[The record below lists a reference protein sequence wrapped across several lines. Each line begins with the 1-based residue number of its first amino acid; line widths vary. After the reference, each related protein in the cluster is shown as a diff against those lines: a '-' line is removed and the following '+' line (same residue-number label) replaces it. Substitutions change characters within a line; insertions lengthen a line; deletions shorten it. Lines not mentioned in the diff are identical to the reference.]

1 MAYYIIDECINCGAC
16 AVECPTETI
25 YEPGVNIGNNGEYF
39 DSLSMDHFF
48 IISDNCDEC
57 ALFSKVRCI
66 AVCPTD
72 AIKHIFIKGV

>member
-1 MAYYIIDECINCGAC
+1 MGYFINDDCINCGAC
-16 AVECPTETI
+16 LIECPTETI
-25 YEPGVNIGNNGEYF
+25 YEPGVNIGNHGKYF
-39 DSLSMDHFF
+39 VPLSMDHFF

-57 ALFSKVRCI
+57 ALFSKVRCV